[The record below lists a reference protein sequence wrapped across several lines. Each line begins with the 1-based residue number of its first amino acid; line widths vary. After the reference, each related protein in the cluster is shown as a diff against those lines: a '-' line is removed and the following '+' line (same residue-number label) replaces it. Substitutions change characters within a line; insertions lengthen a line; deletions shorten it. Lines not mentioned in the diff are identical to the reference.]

1 MMINFQ
7 AFHQHSPLTMI
18 IWQCN
23 LFSEL
28 TVQELYKILQLRS
41 RVFVVEQQCAYQDC
55 DGKDVESF
63 HLTGWHHDQ
72 LVAYC
77 RIIPKGISYPDAVS
91 IGRVLTATSFRRKNI
106 GKELMAKAL
115 EEVRNLF
122 GDVPL
127 KISAQVY
134 LRHFYESFAFVS
146 KGEIYLEDG
155 IEHIAMIK

>member
-1 MMINFQ
+1 MI
-7 AFHQHSPLTMI
+7 T
-18 IWQCN
+18 WRCN
-23 LFSEL
+23 PFPEL
-28 TVQELYKILQLRS
+28 TVQELYKILQLRNS
-41 RVFVVEQQCAYQDC
+41 VFVVEQQCAYQDC

-63 HLTGWHHDQ
+63 HLTGWSHSQ

-91 IGRVLTATSFRRKNI
+91 IGRVLTAPSERRKNI

-115 EEVRNLF
+115 GEVRNLF

-127 KISAQVY
+127 KISAQAH
-134 LRHFYESFAFVS
+134 LRHFYESFAFIP
-146 KGEIYLEDG
+146 KGGIYLEDG